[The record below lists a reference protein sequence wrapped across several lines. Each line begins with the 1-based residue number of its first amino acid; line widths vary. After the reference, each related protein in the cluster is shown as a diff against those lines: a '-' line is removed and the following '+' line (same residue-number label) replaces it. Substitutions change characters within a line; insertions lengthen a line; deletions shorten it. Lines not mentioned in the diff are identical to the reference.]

1 MIRSLSTSFY
11 HSSLVLNSFSSST
24 ISSILSYST
33 IAVTKHA
40 GLRSITLNRP
50 DKLNAFNNDMYN
62 EVRDSSSLLI
72 LVVMVMWTS
81 TPTTIP
87 GSRAVGGGGKG

>member
-1 MIRSLSTSFY
+1 MIRSLCSLST
-11 HSSLVLNSFSSST
+11 NSSST

-72 LVVMVMWTS
+72 LVVMVMWKNS
-81 TPTTIP
+81 SNHHPRF
-87 GSRAVGGGGKG
+87 SRSWGRRQRMKRRQ

>member
-1 MIRSLSTSFY
+1 MIRSLCSLSTT
-11 HSSLVLNSFSSST
+11 SSSSSSST

-62 EVRDSSSLLI
+62 EVNVPSS
-72 LVVMVMWTS
+72 
-81 TPTTIP
+81 PCCH
-87 GSRAVGGGGKG
+87 R

>member
-1 MIRSLSTSFY
+1 MLRSLSTFST
-11 HSSLVLNSFSSST
+11 SSFSSSSN

-62 EVRDSSSLLI
+62 EVKDSLL
-72 LVVMVMWTS
+72 
-81 TPTTIP
+81 
-87 GSRAVGGGGKG
+87 

>member
-1 MIRSLSTSFY
+1 MIRSLCSLSTLSTS
-11 HSSLVLNSFSSST
+11 NSFSSS

-62 EVRDSSSLLI
+62 EVRDSPSLLI
-72 LVVMVMWTS
+72 LVVIVMWKNNS
-81 TPTTIP
+81 QFP
-87 GSRAVGGGGKG
+87 GSRAVG

>member
-1 MIRSLSTSFY
+1 MLRSLSTFST
-11 HSSLVLNSFSSST
+11 SSFSSSSN

-62 EVRDSSSLLI
+62 EVKDSLLSNNSI
-72 LVVMVMWTS
+72 TA
-81 TPTTIP
+81 IP
-87 GSRAVGGGGKG
+87 GS

>member
-1 MIRSLSTSFY
+1 MIRSLCSLSTLSTS
-11 HSSLVLNSFSSST
+11 NSFSSS

-62 EVRDSSSLLI
+62 EVRDSPSLPI
-72 LVVMVMWTS
+72 LVVIVMRKNNS
-81 TPTTIP
+81 QFP
-87 GSRAVGGGGKG
+87 GSRAVG

>member
-1 MIRSLSTSFY
+1 MLRSLSTS
-11 HSSLVLNSFSSST
+11 SFSSF
-24 ISSILSYST
+24 LSYST

-62 EVRDSSSLLI
+62 EVMDSLKANHNCHPRFLSS
-72 LVVMVMWTS
+72 
-81 TPTTIP
+81 
-87 GSRAVGGGGKG
+87 